1 MLDFNE
7 PPQQAIEH
15 DKDAIKS
22 ALLSQ
27 LESVLM
33 NLLPAGK
40 KRGQKFLI
48 GDTQGAA
55 GDSLEVSLNPAT
67 LGQWY
72 DHATGEGGDI
82 FSLIAAHDGFDAKRD
97 FSALLERATALCGY
111 VASQPKPT
119 KPTPSVP
126 MDDLGPAT
134 GKWDYLD
141 ATGKLIACVYR
152 YEPSPGKKEYRPW
165 DAKKRKQ
172 APPNPR
178 PLYNQPGMAQS
189 DMVIL
194 VEGEKCAQALIDAG
208 LCATTAMHGANAPVD
223 KTDWSPLKD
232 KTILIWP
239 DKDKPGWE
247 YAQKAGEATLIS
259 GATSCAILLPPD
271 DKPEGWDAADAINE
285 GWDVDGFILSG
296 KRLMLDKPAE
306 TDSLLIQEL
315 MKVNWRSDD
324 GLALAFTRHYGDDW
338 RYIAKWGKW
347 YQWNGRRWQED
358 NRLYLFNVIRG
369 ICRTASQRSDDARTQ
384 VRLAS
389 SSAIASVEKVIRPD
403 PKHAATVEDWDK
415 DVWKVNTPGGVV
427 DLKTGRLSEHQRHHA
442 MTKITTATPQG
453 DCPLWLNFI
462 DSVTGGDSDM
472 KTYLQRMAG
481 YFLTGST
488 QEHALFFLYGTGG
501 NGKSV
506 FVNTL
511 FTILGDYAA
520 NAPMDTFMEARGDK
534 HPTDLAGLMGARFVA
549 ATETEQGRRWN
560 ESKIKEISG
569 GDPISARFMRQDFFT
584 YIPQFKL
591 VISGNH
597 KPAIRNVDE
606 AMRRRLHLIP
616 FTITVPANQR
626 DRGLQQ
632 KLLFERDGI
641 MAWMLAG
648 CLAWQ
653 QHGLVKPPKVLAATD
668 DYFEEEDAMSE
679 FEEIELIKDPQ
690 SRTPINA
697 IFTRWKSFSE
707 SRGYYTGS
715 ARWLTEQ
722 LVMRGYSRVKMTGGT
737 RGLNGVKLVPKEDAF
752 LPYADN

>member
-7 PPQQAIEH
+7 PPQQALEQ

-27 LESVLM
+27 LESVLI

-119 KPTPSVP
+119 KPAPAVP

-223 KTDWSPLKD
+223 KTDWSVLKD

-271 DKPEGWDAADAINE
+271 DKPEGWDAADALDE
-285 GWDVDGFILSG
+285 GFDVGAFISQGARMAVQKPAPNSDSIEHAEDALALSFSDSYHHDWRYVAKWGRWKLWDG
-296 KRLMLDKPAE
+296 KRWIDDD
-306 TDSLLIQEL
+306 TLLIQ
-315 MKVNWRSDD
+315 
-324 GLALAFTRHYGDDW
+324 H
-338 RYIAKWGKW
+338 I
-347 YQWNGRRWQED
+347 
-358 NRLYLFNVIRG
+358 IRG
-369 ICRTASQRSDDARTQ
+369 ICRSEAK
-384 VRLAS
+384 LAQ
-389 SSAIASVEKVIRPD
+389 AKGIATKIASIATVYNVERAARND
-403 PKHAATVEDWDK
+403 RRHAATIEDWDN
-415 DVWKVNTPGGVV
+415 DAWLINTPGGSVN
-427 DLKTGRLSEHQRHHA
+427 LRTGQLSDHQRGQH
-442 MTKITTATPQG
+442 MTKLTTATPQG
-453 DCPLWLNFI
+453 DCPLWINFI
-462 DSVTGGDSDM
+462 DSVTGGDSEM

-584 YIPQFKL
+584 YTPQFKL

-616 FTITVPANQR
+616 FTITVPAKQR
-626 DRGLQQ
+626 DKHLQQ
-632 KLLFERDGI
+632 KLLLERDGI
-641 MAWMLAG
+641 MQWAVQG
-648 CLAWQ
+648 CLDWQ
-653 QHGLVKPPKVLAATD
+653 ANGLNPPQSVLDATD
-668 DYFEEEDAMSE
+668 EYFEAEDAIGRWLEERCVRHNNATALTADLFADWKAWADASGE
-679 FEEIELIKDPQ
+679 FAGTMRRFSDVLLTRGCEKWR
-690 SRTPINA
+690 SRT
-697 IFTRWKSFSE
+697 
-707 SRGYYTGS
+707 
-715 ARWLTEQ
+715 
-722 LVMRGYSRVKMTGGT
+722 GG
-737 RGLNGVKLVPKEDAF
+737 RGLQGIGLKASLEDRF
-752 LPYADN
+752 VPYADA